1 MFRTQNNVPKVY
13 VEQSRDFQLFCRLL
27 DLTVDSV
34 KYDIAHMTDS
44 LTPRFVN
51 NRFLIL
57 LAHRVGFFTN
67 KPIDDNVL
75 RYIISTF
82 SYAVRNKGSI
92 IGIKTAIVAV
102 LRAENNDSEPTVMID
117 NATHT
122 ILIYTEDAI
131 INTVALNEY
140 LKYIIPS
147 GFEVKYLTAKS
158 LDSIKTELD
167 VYSSATIV
175 KLSEY
180 GTAKIRKSDDEYNQY
195 GVIANN
201 TIGAFDTAVIP
212 KTTVDGDISTYNSNP
227 VILIT
232 SDTEN
237 ITLGKDTTITI
248 VAEGLQSQE
257 NIQWYRTWSDSSIGE
272 LDITSATTPITTI
285 TGTPAKRGTYK
296 LLLRVTATNVDTSKT
311 FEITVH

>member
-34 KYDIAHMTDS
+34 KYDITHMTDS

-92 IGIKTAIVAV
+92 IGIKTAIIAV
-102 LRAENNDSEPTVMID
+102 LRAENNDSEPMVMID
-117 NATHT
+117 NETHT

-147 GFEVKYLTAKS
+147 GFEVKYLTAEP

-180 GTAKIRKSDDEYNQY
+180 GTAKIRKSDNEYTQY
-195 GVIANN
+195 GVRANN

-212 KTTVDGDISTYNSNP
+212 KTTGDGAISTYNSNP

-237 ITLGKDTTITI
+237 ITSGKDTTITI

-257 NIQWYRTWSDSSIGE
+257 NIQWYRTWSDSTIGE
-272 LDITSATTPITTI
+272 LNITSATTPTTTI

-296 LLLRVTATNVDTSKT
+296 LVLRVTATNVDVSKT